1 MEENNTLNTPYN
13 QSLNDQ
19 ADNIFVLINIVNTLL
34 ETTRSADLSDAHFV
48 RLMLS
53 ELQWIQRQTYQV
65 NETVELILNSNPD
78 NPMIYS
84 LRYMIQQATLEIE
97 HVKQAVS
104 QLCFSTLKER
114 QSLPNYRDRLNTI
127 LHSLYLMLN
136 RLYHDLK
143 LSNNEIE
150 GTSA

>member
-1 MEENNTLNTPYN
+1 
-13 QSLNDQ
+13 
-19 ADNIFVLINIVNTLL
+19 
-34 ETTRSADLSDAHFV
+34 
-48 RLMLS
+48 
-53 ELQWIQRQTYQV
+53 
-65 NETVELILNSNPD
+65 
-78 NPMIYS
+78 
-84 LRYMIQQATLEIE
+84 MIQQATLEIE